1 MRTGSEPNHIKTE
14 TLQSELEELTGRVD
28 RHELYLFALIM
39 LATELTVCI
48 SFFFLLFC
56 LCNRVW
62 G

>member
-39 LATELTVCI
+39 LATELTV
-48 SFFFLLFC
+48 FFFFC
-56 LCNRVW
+56 SVCVTECGARK
-62 G
+62 